1 MRTGPLGGYL
11 PGLVWYG
18 LQFGPLLLL
27 GGAQA
32 VGWVRSREQHSL
44 SPKAMWVVL
53 AGVALVALAALSSLW
68 AADHA
73 QTLRQA
79 GLLALVM
86 LFALTT
92 YAFRWTTPGVL
103 VVDVKVIFWTC
114 VGIQALGVGGYF
126 AGQAWSV
133 GDYGRFVGVT
143 PNANYAGISAAILV
157 ALSFVVTGTGARVAS
172 IVPLVALVLSD
183 SRGSMV
189 ALILGIV
196 VVLATV
202 PDFRRNAV
210 NRTWSIA
217 TIGALPLLFWLRSM
231 NVFTA
236 LRSRASAGGMP
247 GGGAGGGGP
256 ATVQPD
262 ITSGRMD
269 IYQGYF
275 ARWLENPILGTG
287 YRSPQYWAGGGLLEA
302 HNVYL
307 SVLVE
312 LGLVGAVFFIAL
324 GVGML
329 RSAARHTVLIAAAT
343 TALAVEVTE
352 SSLFGL
358 GGPTALMSWLVL
370 FAWAATGLTSEAD
383 AGSAA
388 SQGRVHE

>member
-1 MRTGPLGGYL
+1 MRVGALAQVL
-11 PGLVWYG
+11 PGIVWYG
-18 LQFGPLLLL
+18 LQFGPLLLV
-27 GGAQA
+27 GGVQA
-32 VGWVRSREQHSL
+32 IGWIRSREQRRL
-44 SPKAMWVVL
+44 SPRAAWVVL
-53 AGVALVALAALSSLW
+53 GGVALVALAALSSLW
-68 AADHA
+68 AADPT
-73 QTLRQA
+73 QTLRQS

-92 YAFRWTTPGVL
+92 YAYRWTTPGVL
-103 VVDVKVIFWTC
+103 DVDVKVIFWTC
-114 VGIQALGVGGYF
+114 TAIQALGVGGYF

-157 ALSFVVTGTGARVAS
+157 ALSFAIAGTWAKVAS

-189 ALILGIV
+189 GLILGII

-202 PDFRRNAV
+202 PDFRRSAV
-210 NRTWSIA
+210 NRAWSVA

-231 NVFTA
+231 NVFSA
-236 LRSRASAGGMP
+236 LRSRASAGGAP
-247 GGGAGGGGP
+247 GAGGGGGAGSP

-262 ITSGRMD
+262 VTSGRMD
-269 IYQGYF
+269 IYRHYF

-287 YRSPQYWAGGGLLEA
+287 YRSPQYSAGGGMFEA

-312 LGLVGAVFFIAL
+312 LGLVGAVLFIAL

-329 RSAARHTVLIAAAT
+329 RSAARHTVLIAAAV

-370 FAWAATGLTSEAD
+370 FAWAGTGLTRGAD

-388 SQGRVHE
+388 SHEPV